1 MFEREPCVCDFGQ
14 VFDWGDLRYLLA
26 VSRAGSFAGAAR
38 EIGVKH
44 TTVARRIGALELA
57 LGARLVTKGKDKVSL
72 TEAGA
77 VLRDSAEEME
87 KVATSVERRLAGEGA
102 RVEGVVRV
110 TMPDAFAHYV
120 APRLPRLRERHPKLS
135 VHILADARVYD
146 LEKGEADLALRIHP
160 STKPHYLERK
170 LCSPTWAIYASRA
183 YVRAKGMPKS
193 IADLHGHELIGPD
206 AAAQASPG
214 AAWLREHLPDAK
226 YEMRFNGVVPMLNAV
241 TMGLGISP
249 LPCFLA
255 DPEENLVR
263 VLPDTFQNRGVR
275 LVVHPDVA
283 RVARVRAVMDFLS
296 DSFKRDA
303 KLWAGELNGSSGA
316 GRRRRSGN

>member
-1 MFEREPCVCDFGQ
+1 MFEGEPCVCDFGQ

-38 EIGVKH
+38 ELGVKH
-44 TTVARRIGALELA
+44 TTVARRIAALEAA
-57 LGARLVTKGKDKVSL
+57 LGARLVKKGKDRVSL
-72 TEAGA
+72 TEAGDT
-77 VLRDSAEEME
+77 LKDSAEEME
-87 KVATSVERRLAGEGA
+87 KVAASIERRLAGEGS

-110 TMPDAFAHYV
+110 TMPDAFALYV
-120 APRLPRLRERHPKLS
+120 APRLPTLRERHPELS

-146 LEKGEADLALRIHP
+146 LEKGEADLALRLHP

-170 LCSPTWAIYASRA
+170 LCSPSWAVYASRA
-183 YVRAKGMPKS
+183 YLRAKGVPKS
-193 IADLHGHELIGPD
+193 IADLHDHELIGPE
-206 AAAQASPG
+206 AEAQASPG
-214 AAWLREHLPDAK
+214 AAWLKEHVPDAK
-226 YEMRFNGVVPMLNAV
+226 YEMRFNSVLQMLNAV

-255 DPEENLVR
+255 DPEKELVR
-263 VLPDTFQNRGVR
+263 VWPNTFQKRDVR

-283 RVARVRAVMDFLS
+283 RVARVRAVMEFLS

-303 KLWAGELNGSSGA
+303 KLWAGEL
-316 GRRRRSGN
+316 RDH

>member
-1 MFEREPCVCDFGQ
+1 MFEAAPCVCDFGH

-38 EIGVKH
+38 ELGVKH
-44 TTVARRIGALELA
+44 TTVARRVEALELA
-57 LGARLVTKGKDKVSL
+57 LGARLVAKGKDKVSL
-72 TEAGA
+72 TEAGNA
-77 VLRDSAEEME
+77 LKDSAQEME
-87 KVATSVERRLAGEGA
+87 KVAASIERRLAGEGS

-110 TMPDAFAHYV
+110 TMPDAFAHYL

-146 LEKGEADLALRIHP
+146 LDKGEADLALRIH
-160 STKPHYLERK
+160 SSSKAHYLERK
-170 LCSPTWAIYASRA
+170 LCAPSWAIYASRE
-183 YVRAKGMPKS
+183 YVRAKGAPKS
-193 IADLHGHELIGPD
+193 IADLGDHELIGPE
-206 AAAQASPG
+206 AEAQNSPG
-214 AAWLREHLPDAK
+214 AAWLRENLPDAK
-226 YEMRFNGVVPMLNAV
+226 YEMRFNTVVQMLNAV

-255 DPEENLVR
+255 DGEPELVR
-263 VLPDTFQNRGVR
+263 VLPTTFRNRELR

-283 RVARVRAVMDFLS
+283 RVARVRAVIDFVC

-303 KLWAGELNGSSGA
+303 KLWAGELREEKN
-316 GRRRRSGN
+316 